1 MTPTRPVR
9 VAVVGAGP
17 AGMYAAGHLLEG
29 PGGTYLDGRLQQLVR
44 RQVEVDV
51 LDRLPTPWGLVRH
64 GVAPDH
70 PEKKLVERIFEET
83 ANRRGFRFFGEIEVG
98 THVSHQDLLGWYDA
112 VIYAHGAS
120 GDMPLGI
127 PGEDL
132 VGSLSAREFVA
143 WYNGHPDFAELP
155 IDLSHERAVVV
166 GNGNVA
172 LDVARILTQP
182 VESLVS
188 TDIADHAAVALAASK
203 VREVVV
209 LGRRASL
216 HGAFNNPELAEL
228 GRIEGVQ
235 VIVENDDLP
244 TDHDVVLDQAT
255 RRKLSTLDAYST
267 QPLRGSERRIVLRFL
282 SSPVEI
288 LGTDSV
294 TGLVVRRNKLD
305 LNGDGRS
312 SVTPGQERAVLDAGL
327 VLRAIGYFGTPL
339 LGMPF
344 DAERGVI
351 PHREGRVLDQ
361 GAPVAGLYVTGWAK
375 RGPQGI
381 IGSNKK
387 CARDTVRSL
396 LADADSGALPTR
408 GTLSPDV
415 VEQRLRGRQ
424 PDLVDQNAWLRLDD
438 HERRLGR
445 ASGRPRSKLVDRR
458 AMRTAL
464 SKSVGRDDGPVIQ

>member
-1 MTPTRPVR
+1 MTPTRPLR
-9 VAVVGAGP
+9 VVVVGAGP

-44 RQVEVDV
+44 RRVEVDV

-70 PEKKLVERIFEET
+70 PEKKLVQRIFEET
-83 ANRRGFRFFGEIEVG
+83 ANRPGFRFFGDIEVG
-98 THVSHQDLLGWYDA
+98 THVSHQELLDWYDA

-120 GDMPLGI
+120 GDAPLGI

-132 VGSLSAREFVA
+132 PGSLSARELVA

-155 IDLSHERAVVV
+155 VDLSHERAVVV

-188 TDIADHAAVALAASK
+188 TDVADHAAAALAASK

-209 LGRRASL
+209 LGRRASF
-216 HGAFNNPELAEL
+216 HGAFNNHELAEL

-235 VIVENDDLP
+235 VVVENDDLP
-244 TDHDVVLDQAT
+244 SDHDVVLDRTT

-267 QPLRGSERRIVLRFL
+267 QPRRDSERRIVLRFL

-288 LGTDSV
+288 LGTDAV
-294 TGLVVRRNKLD
+294 TGLVVGRNYLD
-305 LNGDGRS
+305 LEGDGRAGVAS
-312 SVTPGQERAVLDAGL
+312 GQERTVLDTGL
-327 VLRAIGYFGTPL
+327 VLRAIGYFGNPL
-339 LGMPF
+339 AGVPF
-344 DAERGVI
+344 DSQRGVI
-351 PHREGRVLDQ
+351 PHRDGRVLDQ
-361 GAPVAGLYVTGWAK
+361 STLVPGLYVTGWAK
-375 RGPQGI
+375 RGAQGI

-396 LADADSGALPTR
+396 LADADSWTLPTQ
-408 GTLSPDV
+408 GTLNPDV
-415 VEQRLRGRQ
+415 VERRLRERQ
-424 PDLVDQNAWLRLDD
+424 PHLVDQDAWLRLDD

-458 AMRTAL
+458 AMLIAL
-464 SKSVGRDDGPVIQ
+464 SGSVDR